1 MKNKG
6 YKSFTKKINIYQ
18 TKELGHLLSFREGV
32 SHLGGPRRE
41 YKLEMVHDSFRKNW
55 MRWAKVLLKHIFS
68 QYIKA
73 FKKSFTW
80 RNDRRYKATI
90 HMEHP
95 KGCAHPSVHC
105 GTMTAAK
112 TLRHPNVHWLRGG
125 QGGRACK
132 TEHSAATAEKAATPF
147 VATWRGW
154 QCHTKG
160 SQSAS
165 EGHCTTP
172 HTCGI

>member
-41 YKLEMVHDSFRKNW
+41 YKLEMVHDSFRKYW

-90 HMEHP
+90 HMEQ
-95 KGCAHPSVHC
+95 AHIWR
-105 GTMTAAK
+105 K
-112 TLRHPNVHWLRGG
+112 TRSERMHAPQCSLRHHDSSQDTEAPKRPLTEGWARGARMQNG
-125 QGGRACK
+125 AQRSHCR
-132 TEHSAATAEKAATPF
+132 E
-147 VATWRGW
+147 
-154 QCHTKG
+154 G
-160 SQSAS
+160 SDAV
-165 EGHCTTP
+165 
-172 HTCGI
+172 CGDVERLTVSY